1 MCYSADVQ
9 LSRFPACFAEG
20 QDATAAAAAVLLALC
35 AGHNPL
41 GDL

>member
-20 QDATAAAAAVLLALC
+20 QDATAAVAAVLLALC